1 MRCIWTFALLSL
13 VWAQEESRSRENL
26 PTAPKPAPVTRS
38 VTPKREVVV
47 METISG
53 RVVDKSGEG
62 IKGLRIWIV
71 AKETGQVLGETRTG
85 DKGNFA
91 LAIAAAESLIVRM
104 SREGKEFVEREYTLE
119 EFTTSEPEIV
129 FTP

>member
-1 MRCIWTFALLSL
+1 MRYACSLALLAL
-13 VWAQEESRSRENL
+13 VWAQEESRARENV
-26 PTAPKPAPVTRS
+26 PTAPKPAPVTRA

-71 AKETGQVLGETRTG
+71 DKETGQVLGETRTG
-85 DKGNFA
+85 DKGAFA
-91 LAIAAAESLIVRM
+91 MAIAAAESLIVRM

-129 FTP
+129 FAP

>member
-1 MRCIWTFALLSL
+1 
-13 VWAQEESRSRENL
+13 
-26 PTAPKPAPVTRS
+26 
-38 VTPKREVVV
+38 

-53 RVVDKSGEG
+53 RVVDKSGQG
-62 IKGLRIWIV
+62 LSGLRIWV
-71 AKETGQVLGETRTG
+71 VDKESGKVLGETRTG
-85 DKGNFA
+85 DKGSFA
-91 LAIAAAESLIVRM
+91 LAISPAESLIVRM